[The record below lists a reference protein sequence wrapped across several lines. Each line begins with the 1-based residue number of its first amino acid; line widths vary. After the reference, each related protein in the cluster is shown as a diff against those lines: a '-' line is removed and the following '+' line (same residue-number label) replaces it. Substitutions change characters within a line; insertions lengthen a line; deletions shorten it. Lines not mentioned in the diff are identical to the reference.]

1 MIANHIIWEVAIMNC
16 ETYYLNLL
24 YGRGNFHRNI
34 NSYIKLNDG
43 SGYRKVI
50 LLCDANPT
58 YKKAFGYNDMF
69 AQHFCGGLMKTLSLE
84 GLSMD
89 KLITLSTHMLLT
101 SKQRLNDFLN
111 LKNQFEQYILTKS
124 YDFAKKTLISV
135 YQEFGMSL
143 WLLDGVSI
151 LKNLN
156 SNDKQ
161 AFLISF
167 NELEKSY
174 YDLFNL
180 KNNIK
185 ERHNYYIK
193 KMNEMINCEK
203 LTEEQVDFLQYFLF
217 VSTPKSE
224 INWLNVI
231 KNTYYFSFIDMYLVV
246 KQYLLHADLSENRFN
261 KDCFDYILQINDIE
275 GSTYSINE
283 NKAIED
289 AEKIMALFNDDQFES
304 VITSFFS
311 VESNFYNYFGAYKLV
326 ALSSLFLNEKISNS
340 KVLSVYIIYLM
351 CLILSRDETST
362 IAAINKLLSI
372 ARLLRSFQ
380 IQKGLCLFIQCL
392 TGYDFGVSLR
402 EHIQTK
408 VDYVFF
414 DKEYESENLL
424 FLPYKSQ
431 LYKVSDEQISK
442 YIDCFEEFVE
452 TFPSARFYFKEA
464 YIRYKIDL
472 FVANLDFVQAT
483 KMFVLAYAENK
494 LLAYVLNTTEIVKSI
509 SDKIKNGESLLLEE
523 LCYIFIDNS
532 VFFVEERRNCFLNY
546 FDSSDVEEPLDLIN
560 EETKTDP
567 IVLFFLYNVCNKE
580 MLLNLYRKFKST
592 EAVENYRL
600 KICEFL
606 LEIDGYINKKDLM
619 AEAEKISKSR
629 ALSKKMKEVD
639 KSRVTI
645 NTDFIKSNCFDEIDD
660 EVAAYNVTGSES
672 FFVTDIIDGIPV
684 FAFTNIHNTIL
695 NNMYNVYAKEFC
707 FGNHSIDLSLST
719 RVRHGA
725 FSNQILKAFTDNNL
739 TFNGHGKNEFINKL
753 IEKNAIDAD
762 VCKVFLKFSDKI
774 EKLLDYFTQHT
785 LKVVLDKPIKDAV
798 FRYDLD
804 DCDLFPIYDEFR
816 NVEYVTFDDV
826 ASVLND
832 FLLQKT
838 NEYLTKIKNEELP
851 TLLQNIIS
859 EIDSLS
865 VEIKEF
871 ILDQEES
878 RFIERSLINC
888 KTDVQKSFELVAEW
902 FSLSEYNDWEN
913 YDFKELIETCQE
925 ISKSLF
931 SDFDNLTVNNQIADS
946 CVFRGKTFRDMV
958 DIVLIIFNN
967 AVLHSGYKEHLQAL
981 GINVELT
988 EDSSA
993 LYMSFVNNLSDEV
1006 DINELDHKIAAI
1018 NKSFGDKSY
1027 LKINTRQEGGMGL
1040 YKIMHTLFSV
1050 LKLGNG
1056 FYVSRYE
1063 SNFRVEIKIQ
1073 KEILF
1078 NEKDIDS

>member
-1 MIANHIIWEVAIMNC
+1 MKC
-16 ETYYLNLL
+16 ETYYLNLI
-24 YGRGNFHRNI
+24 YGRGSFYRNI

-43 SGYRKVI
+43 SGYQKVI
-50 LLCDANPT
+50 LLCDAKPT
-58 YKKAFGYNDMF
+58 YKKAFGFDDMF

-89 KLITLSTHMLLT
+89 KLITLSTHVLLT
-101 SKQRLNDFLN
+101 CKQRLNEFLN
-111 LKNQFEQYILTKS
+111 LKTQFEQQILTKS
-124 YDFAKKTLISV
+124 YDFAKKTLIQV
-135 YQEFGMSL
+135 YQEFGISL
-143 WLLDGVSI
+143 WLLDGFSI
-151 LKNLN
+151 LKNLD
-156 SNDKQ
+156 SNDERTSP
-161 AFLISF
+161 ISF
-167 NELEKSY
+167 NELEKVY
-174 YDLFNL
+174 YDIFNL

-203 LTEEQVDFLQYFLF
+203 FSEEQVDFLQYLLF
-217 VSTPKSE
+217 VSTPKSTR
-224 INWLNVI
+224 NWFNVI
-231 KNTYYFSFIDMYLVV
+231 KSTYSFSFIDMYLAVN
-246 KQYLLHADLSENRFN
+246 QYLLHADLSKNRFN
-261 KDCFDYILQINDIE
+261 KECFDYILQIKDIE

-289 AEKIMALFNDDQFES
+289 AEKFVALFNDDQFES

-326 ALSSLFLNEKISNS
+326 ALSSLFLNEKLSDS
-340 KVLSVYIIYLM
+340 EVLSVYIIYLM
-351 CLILSRDETST
+351 RLILSRDETST

-380 IQKGLCLFIQCL
+380 IQKGLCLFLQGL
-392 TGYDFGVSLR
+392 TGYNSGVSLR
-402 EHIQTK
+402 EHIPTEA
-408 VDYVFF
+408 DYVFF
-414 DKEYESENLL
+414 DKEYESDNLL
-424 FLPYKSQ
+424 LLPYKSQ
-431 LYKVSDEQISK
+431 FYKVSDEQISK
-442 YIDCFEEFVE
+442 YIDCFEELVE
-452 TFPSARFYFKEA
+452 TFPSAKFYFKEA
-464 YIRYKIDL
+464 YIRYEIDL
-472 FVANLDFVQAT
+472 FIKNLDFVQAT

-532 VFFVEERRNCFLNY
+532 DFFVEERRNCFLNY
-546 FDSSDVEEPLDLIN
+546 FDNSAAEEPLDLIN

-580 MLLNLYRKFKST
+580 MLPNLYRKFKST

-606 LEIDGYINKKDLM
+606 LEKNGYINKKDLM
-619 AEAEKISKSR
+619 SEAEKISKSR

-645 NTDFIKSNCFDEIDD
+645 NTDFIKNNCFDEIDE
-660 EVAAYNVTGSES
+660 EVAAYNVTGPES
-672 FFVTDIIDGIPV
+672 FFVTDIIAGIPV
-684 FAFTNIHNTIL
+684 LALTNRHNTIL

-739 TFNGHGKNEFINKL
+739 TFNGHGKNEFVNKL

-774 EKLLDYFTQHT
+774 KKLLDYFTQHT

-804 DCDLFPIYDEFR
+804 DLDLFPIYDKFR
-816 NVEYVTFDDV
+816 NVEYVTFEDV
-826 ASVLND
+826 SFVLNE

-851 TLLQNIIS
+851 TLLQNIIL

-865 VEIKEF
+865 AEIKKF

-888 KTDVQKSFELVAEW
+888 KTEVQKSFELVTEW

-946 CVFRGKTFRDMV
+946 CVFRGNTFRDMV
-958 DIVLIIFNN
+958 DIVLILFNN
-967 AVLHSGYKEHLQAL
+967 AVLHSGYKEHLQDL

-988 EDSSA
+988 EDSSS

-1006 DINELDHKIAAI
+1006 NINELDHKIAAI
-1018 NKSFGDKSY
+1018 NKSFDDKSY

-1056 FYVSRYE
+1056 FYVSRHE

>member
-1 MIANHIIWEVAIMNC
+1 MKC
-16 ETYYLNLL
+16 DTYYLNLL
-24 YGRGNFHRNI
+24 YGRGNFYKNI

-43 SGYRKVI
+43 SGYQKVI
-50 LLCDANPT
+50 SLCNAKST
-58 YKKAFGYNDMF
+58 YKKAFGYDNMF
-69 AQHFCGGLMKTLSLE
+69 AQHICGGLMKTLSLD

-89 KLITLSTHMLLT
+89 KLITLSTNMLLI
-101 SKQRLNDFLN
+101 SKKRLNEFLN
-111 LKNQFEQYILTKS
+111 FKGQFEQQILTKS
-124 YDFAKKTLISV
+124 YDFAKKTLTQV

-143 WLLDGVSI
+143 WLLDGISI
-151 LKNLN
+151 LKNLD
-156 SNDKQ
+156 SNDEHTIPVSLSK
-161 AFLISF
+161 
-167 NELEKSY
+167 LEKAY
-174 YDLFNL
+174 YDIFNL
-180 KNNIK
+180 KNNTR

-193 KMNEMINCEK
+193 KMNEMINCERFS
-203 LTEEQVDFLQYFLF
+203 EEQVDFLQYLLF

-224 INWLNVI
+224 KNWFNVI
-231 KNTYYFSFIDMYLVV
+231 KSTYSFSFIDMYLAVN
-246 KQYLLHADLSENRFN
+246 QYLLHADLSKNKVC
-261 KDCFDYILQINDIE
+261 KDCFDYILQVSDIE

-289 AEKIMALFNDDQFES
+289 AENIVALFNDNKFEN

-326 ALSSLFLNEKISNS
+326 ALSSLFLNEKLNDSE
-340 KVLSVYIIYLM
+340 VLSVYIIYLM
-351 CLILSRDETST
+351 RFILSRDETST

-380 IQKGLCLFIQCL
+380 IQKGLCLFIQGL
-392 TGYDFGVSLR
+392 TGYNSGVSLR
-402 EHIQTK
+402 EHIPTEA
-408 VDYVFF
+408 DYVFF

-424 FLPYKSQ
+424 YLPYKSQ
-431 LYKVSDEQISK
+431 FYKVSDEQISK

-452 TFPSARFYFKEA
+452 TFPSMRFYFKDA

-472 FVANLDFVQAT
+472 FIKNLDFVQAT

-494 LLAYVLNTTEIVKSI
+494 LLAYALNTTEIVKSI

-532 VFFVEERRNCFLNY
+532 DFFVEERRNCFLSY
-546 FDSSDVEEPLDLIN
+546 FDSSAVEEPLDLIN

-606 LEIDGYINKKDLM
+606 LEQDGYINKKDLM

-645 NTDFIKSNCFDEIDD
+645 NTDFIKNNCFDEIDE
-660 EVAAYNVTGSES
+660 EVAAYNVTEPES
-672 FFVTDIIDGIPV
+672 FYVTDIIAGIPV
-684 FAFTNIHNTIL
+684 LTLTNRHNTIL

-774 EKLLDYFTQHT
+774 KKLLDYFTQHT

-804 DCDLFPIYDEFR
+804 SIDLFPIYDEFR
-816 NVEYVTFDDV
+816 SVEYVTFDDV
-826 ASVLND
+826 ASALNE

-851 TLLQNIIS
+851 ALLQNIIS

-865 VEIKEF
+865 TEIKKF
-871 ILDQEES
+871 ILDQIES

-888 KTDVQKSFELVAEW
+888 KTEVQKSFELVTEW

-931 SDFDNLTVNNQIADS
+931 SDFDNITVNNQIADF
-946 CVFRGKTFRDMV
+946 CVFKGNTFRDMV

-967 AVLHSGYKEHLQAL
+967 AVLHSGYKEHLQDL

-988 EDSSA
+988 EDSSS
-993 LYMSFVNNLSDEV
+993 LYMSFVNNLSNEV
-1006 DINELDHKIAAI
+1006 NINELDQKIAAI
-1018 NKSFGDKSY
+1018 NKSFADKSY

-1040 YKIMHTLFSV
+1040 YKIMHTLVSV

-1056 FYVSRYE
+1056 FYVSRHE

>member
-1 MIANHIIWEVAIMNC
+1 MKC

-24 YGRGNFHRNI
+24 YGRGNFYRNI

-43 SGYRKVI
+43 SGYQKVV
-50 LLCDANPT
+50 LLCYTKPT
-58 YKKAFGYNDMF
+58 YKKAFGYDDMF
-69 AQHFCGGLMKTLSLE
+69 AQHFCGGLLKTLSLD
-84 GLSMD
+84 GLPMS
-89 KLITLSTHMLLT
+89 KLITLSTHILLT
-101 SKQRLNDFLN
+101 SKQRLNEFLN
-111 LKNQFEQYILTKS
+111 LKSQFEQQILTKS
-124 YDFAKKTLISV
+124 YNLAKKTLTQV

-143 WLLDGVSI
+143 WLLDGISI
-151 LKNLN
+151 LKNID
-156 SNDKQ
+156 SNDEHTTP
-161 AFLISF
+161 ISF
-167 NELEKSY
+167 SGLEKVY
-174 YDLFNL
+174 YDIFNL
-180 KNNIK
+180 KNNIR

-203 LTEEQVDFLQYFLF
+203 FSEEQVDFLQYLLF

-224 INWLNVI
+224 RNWFNVI
-231 KNTYYFSFIDMYLVV
+231 KSTYSFSFIDMYLAVNH
-246 KQYLLHADLSENRFN
+246 YLLHADLSKNRFC
-261 KDCFDYILQINDIE
+261 KDCFDYILQVNDIE
-275 GSTYSINE
+275 ESAYSIKE

-289 AEKIMALFNDDQFES
+289 AENIVTLFNDDKFES

-326 ALSSLFLNEKISNS
+326 ALSSLFLNEKLNNS
-340 KVLSVYIIYLM
+340 EVLSVNIIYLM
-351 CLILSRDETST
+351 RLILSRDETNT

-372 ARLLRSFQ
+372 ARMLRSFQ

-392 TGYDFGVSLR
+392 TGYNSGVSLR
-402 EHIQTK
+402 EHIPTDA
-408 VDYVFF
+408 DYVFF
-414 DKEYESENLL
+414 NNEYESENLL
-424 FLPYKSQ
+424 IFPYKSQ
-431 LYKVSDEQISK
+431 LYKVSDEQISN
-442 YIDCFEEFVE
+442 YINCFEGLVE
-452 TFPSARFYFKEA
+452 NFPYARFYFKEA
-464 YIRYKIDL
+464 YIRHKIDL
-472 FVANLDFVQAT
+472 FIKNLDFVQAT

-494 LLAYVLNTTEIVKSI
+494 LLAYVLKTNEIVKSI
-509 SDKIKNGESLLLEE
+509 STKINNEESLLIEE

-532 VFFVEERRNCFLNY
+532 DLFIEERRICFLNY
-546 FDSSDVEEPLDLIN
+546 FDNSPIEEPLDLTKGEN
-560 EETKTDP
+560 KTDP
-567 IVLFFLYNVCNKE
+567 IILFFLYNVCNKE
-580 MLLNLYRKFKST
+580 MLLNLYRQFKST

-606 LEIDGYINKKDLM
+606 LEKDGYINKKDLM
-619 AEAEKISKSR
+619 LEAEKISKSR

-645 NTDFIKSNCFDEIDD
+645 NTDFIKNNCFDEID
-660 EVAAYNVTGSES
+660 EEIAAYNVTEPES
-672 FFVTDIIDGIPV
+672 FYVSDIIAGMPV
-684 FAFTNIHNTIL
+684 LSLTNRHDTIL
-695 NNMYNVYAKEFC
+695 NNMYNIYAKEFC

-762 VCKVFLKFSDKI
+762 ICKVFLKFSDKI
-774 EKLLDYFTQHT
+774 KKLLDYFTQHT

-804 DCDLFPIYDEFR
+804 DFELFPIYDKFR
-816 NVEYVTFDDV
+816 DVEYVTFEDV
-826 ASVLND
+826 TFVLNE

-851 TLLQNIIS
+851 TLLQNIIL

-865 VEIKEF
+865 AEIKNF

-878 RFIERSLINC
+878 RLIERSLINC
-888 KTDVQKSFELVAEW
+888 KTEVQKSFELVTEW

-931 SDFDNLTVNNQIADS
+931 GDFYNLTVKYQIADS
-946 CVFRGKTFRDMV
+946 CVFMGNTFRDMV

-967 AVLHSGYKEHLQAL
+967 AVLHSGYKEHLQEL
-981 GINVELT
+981 SINVELT
-988 EDSSA
+988 EDSSS

-1056 FYVSRYE
+1056 FYVSRHE
-1063 SNFRVEIKIQ
+1063 SNFRVEIKIK
-1073 KEILF
+1073 KEILL